1 MFAEAVVLPGTLD
14 VTNVSYRP
22 EEMPDFEVEGA
33 GGMPETYLDMSPH
46 ENVDDTLLYAE
57 WDVTIQP
64 IQYNVTVDVYNRNS
78 WSIQFHLLNQVG
90 DTVKNLRH
98 KGSSGQRGLVD
109 IGSWDLSDLS
119 AGDYKLR
126 VHSATAW
133 SAMKLKNIIF
143 NCEGSSGVC
152 GAQGDNI
159 RWELGCDGI
168 FTLSGTGA
176 MKEGDD
182 DNWYSNRMAI
192 KQVTVGSGITNL
204 VSYAFREAEN
214 IEEVVFG
221 EGLTSIGNSAFWGC
235 SGIKRVTFPSTL
247 ETLEDQAFRSC
258 AYIESIDLP
267 ASVKSIGTWAFAYCY
282 LEVGSITSR
291 ATTPPTCGDGAFYE
305 ISRQTPLY
313 VPAASVAAYKAADQ
327 WGEFTNIIAL
337 PEPPMFPGDP
347 GTITYKLQLD
357 AAVLDGD
364 PLPDYAP
371 TGAGGYAAGTSVTIT
386 AQAIHGYQFV
396 RWSDGNTENPRN
408 IVVNQSTS
416 LTAYYNR
423 SQIEIPV
430 AANAWTFFCL
440 PSVGKPYSEE
450 MFEYV
455 GLTNVKWGTY
465 NGGTRASGKS
475 GWETPE
481 SFNAQQGYIIYS
493 TTAGTLRIN
502 AYETDLPSGDV
513 SVSIVDYSSSQ
524 PENAGWNFLGNPYS
538 QGYSIAGLAAAGI
551 ESPITVWN
559 GTGYDTYTPGI
570 DTYILQPF
578 EAFFIQKAEGGA
590 DAVTFE
596 PEYVEG
602 YERPIV
608 EGELS
613 GAFSV
618 SATKQIHFSKGNLQ
632 YQASTGTWRFAP
644 NQYDMIGED
653 NANISNSYGGWID
666 LFGWGTGN
674 NPTNTSKDDNDYST
688 FVDWGTNAITN
699 GGNEASLWRTLTTDE
714 WVYLFYTRANA
725 ATLFGLGSVNGVN
738 GTIILPDNWSLP
750 VGASF
755 TASTTQGLAD
765 QSNYYHNDNKNNFS
779 HNTYTIE
786 QWAVMESAG
795 ALFMPAAGYRYGTDV
810 GYIDMD
816 GNYWSAT
823 PNDSDKAL
831 SIGFDSTNLDSH
843 CTYYRSY
850 GRSVRLVR

>member
-502 AYETDLPSGDV
+502 AYLDEIPQSAV
-513 SVSIVDYSSSQ
+513 SSPLSAYQASQ

-538 QGYSIAGLAAAGI
+538 QGYNIAGLAAAGI

-590 DAVTFE
+590 DAITFSSE
-596 PEYVEG
+596 SLSGESG
-602 YERPIV
+602 NSGLTQI

-618 SATKQIHFSKGNLQ
+618 AEGTQVHFSRGNLQ
-632 YQASTGTWRFAP
+632 YVGTWQFAD
-644 NQYDMIGED
+644 NQWDYFGNDQSD
-653 NANISNSYGGWID
+653 DHRD
-666 LFGWGTGN
+666 LFGWGTGDAPN
-674 NPTNTSKDDNDYST
+674 KVSQDNNDYST
-688 FVDWGTNAITN
+688 FADWGINAITN
-699 GGNEASLWRTLTTDE
+699 GGNQANLWRTLTKEE
-714 WVYLFYTRANA
+714 WAYLFFTRENA
-725 ATLFGLGSVNGVN
+725 ATLFSLGVVNGIK
-738 GTIILPDNWSLP
+738 GTILLPDNWTLP
-750 VGASF
+750 AGASF
-755 TASTTQGLAD
+755 TASTTQGLED
-765 QSNYYHNDNKNNFS
+765 RGNNYYNNNGNNFS
-779 HNTYTIE
+779 HNSYTTE
-786 QWAVMESAG
+786 QWSVMESAG
-795 ALFMPAAGYRYGTDV
+795 AVFLPITGYRRGTALGDVGTKGYYWSSTPYGT
-810 GYIDMD
+810 
-816 GNYWSAT
+816 
-823 PNDSDKAL
+823 SDAYY
-831 SIGFDSTNLDSH
+831 IGFNSIDLSPQDYYDSH
-843 CTYYRSY
+843 I